1 MVYVHGTVT
10 ITKGF
15 DTWRTM
21 VEGSKAEMDSL
32 GMKVLFA
39 ATEADDD
46 TKLHV
51 IIQFPNMDAAKM
63 FSTNEEVTEKRRK
76 AGVLIETT
84 VMTPLA
90 EPMINIPQP
99 KRRGVFVEVIDDAS
113 WFKPQAYVYTSRK
126 LPHTP
131 VDSKIEAFDKNAATM
146 KMELGELGYRW
157 NLLKEMLV
165 APTAATNLSR

>member
-51 IIQFPNMDAAKM
+51 IIQFPDMETAKT
-63 FSTNEEVTEKRRK
+63 FSTREDVTEKRRE
-76 AGVLIETT
+76 AGVLVETT

-90 EPMINIPQP
+90 EPMINIP
-99 KRRGVFVEVIDDAS
+99 
-113 WFKPQAYVYTSRK
+113 
-126 LPHTP
+126 
-131 VDSKIEAFDKNAATM
+131 
-146 KMELGELGYRW
+146 
-157 NLLKEMLV
+157 
-165 APTAATNLSR
+165 